1 MSRVCWAISRLIEF
15 INYCGPYLFREWL
28 YIVYMCRSIIN
39 HRIGIWV
46 PCQCTMSVHMYD
58 ICSQCNKWCLS
69 ELCSVEL
76 INNHPK
82 TPPIIYP
89 ILKKGDFTAAT
100 MIEDSDRR

>member
-1 MSRVCWAISRLIEF
+1 MGAMSMYNVST
-15 INYCGPYLFREWL
+15 Y
-28 YIVYMCRSIIN
+28 VY
-39 HRIGIWV
+39 
-46 PCQCTMSVHMYD
+46 MYD
-58 ICSQCNKWCLS
+58 ICPQCNKWCLS

-76 INNHPK
+76 IDNHPK

>member
-1 MSRVCWAISRLIEF
+1 MSLFFVHRGSACIDFPLSLFFLI
-15 INYCGPYLFREWL
+15 
-28 YIVYMCRSIIN
+28 
-39 HRIGIWV
+39 
-46 PCQCTMSVHMYD
+46 
-58 ICSQCNKWCLS
+58 

-100 MIEDSDRR
+100 MIEDNIEQHNVGKHLTSQ

>member
-1 MSRVCWAISRLIEF
+1 MSMYNVST
-15 INYCGPYLFREWL
+15 Y
-28 YIVYMCRSIIN
+28 VY
-39 HRIGIWV
+39 
-46 PCQCTMSVHMYD
+46 MYD

-76 INNHPK
+76 IDNHPK